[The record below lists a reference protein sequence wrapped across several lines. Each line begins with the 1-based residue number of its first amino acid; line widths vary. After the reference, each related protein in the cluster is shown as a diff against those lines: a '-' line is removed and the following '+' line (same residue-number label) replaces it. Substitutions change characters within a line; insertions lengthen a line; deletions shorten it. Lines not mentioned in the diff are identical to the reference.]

1 VNVTKLK
8 WKKRKA
14 LNGEEYYVGRVSET
28 SLGEYT
34 INLRNRKAYW
44 DHESGP
50 YNLREA
56 GGLNAAKKACQQ
68 DYESRVLAL
77 LVFE

>member
-1 VNVTKLK
+1 MTVQKLR
-8 WKKRKA
+8 WKKRRT
-14 LNGEEYYVGRVSET
+14 LSGEDYYVGRVSET

-34 INLRNRKAYW
+34 IHLQGRKAYW
-44 DHESGP
+44 DHESGV
-50 YNLREA
+50 YNLREE
-56 GGLNAAKKACQQ
+56 GGLTAAKKACQK